1 MNNYLIIKDSSDGN
15 TPRWIRVVH
24 PSYHLSYDTPVQLLR
39 SVTGK
44 ATKQVGPASWRSVTL
59 TARVKNTE
67 SGSYITKAQLLAL
80 EKTTGTLTLTLF
92 DNTTDII
99 VMLANEGHIEEQPV
113 IPILDGADSFSYYTL
128 KFEEVL

>member
-1 MNNYLIIKDSSDGN
+1 MNSYLIIKDSSDSN

-24 PSYHLSYDTPVQLLR
+24 PSYHLSYDTPVQILR
-39 SVTGK
+39 SLTGK
-44 ATKQVGPASWRSVTL
+44 ATKQVGPASWRTITL
-59 TARVKNTE
+59 TARIKDTE

-92 DNTTDII
+92 DGTTDVVVI
-99 VMLANEGHIEEQPV
+99 LANEGHIEEQPV
-113 IPILDGADSFSYYTL
+113 IPVLGSTDSFSYYNL